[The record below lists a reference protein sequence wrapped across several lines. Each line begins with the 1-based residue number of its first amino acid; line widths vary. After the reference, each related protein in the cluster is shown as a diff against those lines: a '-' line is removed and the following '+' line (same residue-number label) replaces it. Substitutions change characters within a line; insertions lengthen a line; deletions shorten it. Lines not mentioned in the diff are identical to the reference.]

1 MSSSKPW
8 GVTERRVV
16 LTTAPAASGIGVL
29 PLDAVREI
37 LLRLP
42 AAKLLCRLRAVCR
55 LWRSLLSDPHFAAT
69 HAARHPAPLAIAG
82 YAANAGDDTL
92 INIMDLSGK
101 IVKQVRRIDG
111 RDEVMSMDLDL
122 VCVKNIDSGR
132 SRFLNPAT
140 GAVYHL
146 PSFYA
151 DEHMGL
157 SFSLIGE
164 PKYILGQVPSTGEYK
179 VLRIL
184 FHLSHALRCQLFEVC
199 TLNKHSNSGWRR
211 KECPGETVAFC
222 KFTRLVIGGIVYLLC
237 SDLHHSV
244 TFDDHI
250 FEKDYIITFD
260 LETEAWGPRI
270 GGPPISFPNN
280 AAQMF
285 HNHNFGL
292 PNIKQLSLANL
303 HGSLAVV
310 HGPAPYMDFWILM
323 DSDKRQWVK
332 QYSMQFEQYVLLNY
346 VHPLLVLGDGTGRII
361 IHKED
366 NGFLQIYDPRTNTF
380 TNSVE
385 LMHYSAIS
393 MYAGNLLSLDK

>member
-1 MSSSKPW
+1 MASSRPW
-8 GVTERRVV
+8 AVPERRIVK
-16 LTTAPAASGIGVL
+16 AAAAASGIGVL
-29 PLDAVREI
+29 PLDAVCEI

-42 AAKLLCRLRAVCR
+42 AKLLCRLRAVCR

-69 HAARHPAPLAIAG
+69 HGARHPAALVIAG

-92 INIMDLSGK
+92 VNIMDLSGQ
-101 IVKQVRRIDG
+101 IVKQMRRIDG
-111 RDEVMSMDLDL
+111 RDQVMSMDLDL

-132 SRFLNPAT
+132 CRFLNPAT
-140 GAVYHL
+140 GAVYHI
-146 PSFYA
+146 PSFFA
-151 DEHMGL
+151 DEHVVL

-179 VLRIL
+179 LFRIL
-184 FHLSHALRCQLFEVC
+184 FHLSHAFRCQLFEVC
-199 TLNKHSNSGWRR
+199 TLNSRCSNSAWRR
-211 KECPGETVAFC
+211 KESPGETVAFWT
-222 KFTRLVIGGIVYLLC
+222 FTTLAIDGIVYLLG

-244 TFDDHI
+244 TFNDKI
-250 FEKDYIITFD
+250 FEKDFIITFD

-270 GGPPISFPNN
+270 QGPPISFPNN

-285 HNHNFGL
+285 CDLGL

-310 HGPAPYMDFWILM
+310 HGPAPYMDIWILM

-332 QYSMQFEQYVLLNY
+332 HYSIQFDQYGFLKY
-346 VHPLLVLGDGTGRII
+346 VHPLLVLDDGRIV

-366 NGFLQIYDPRTNTF
+366 NGFLQIYDPKNYD
-380 TNSVE
+380 
-385 LMHYSAIS
+385 LQ
-393 MYAGNLLSLDK
+393 G